1 MKKQMSNKKIILP
14 NDIVKQLESY
24 KKEAQKFYD
33 NNELSSKIWDLQHKS
48 SSLIE
53 NYCRNILK
61 IDKSFDVFQIS
72 SKNEIVT
79 FITKLAIKRKE
90 SQENMTVGEL
100 IKHLSRFDHNIKI
113 VIPVFES
120 CVTDAGSELGSDHDY
135 YIADIQ
141 DLGNRITITTERT
154 K

>member
-1 MKKQMSNKKIILP
+1 MNKKIILP

-33 NNELSSKIWDLQHKS
+33 NNELSSRIWDLQHKS

-53 NYCRNILK
+53 NYCRNTLK
-61 IDKSFDVFQIS
+61 LDRSFDVFQIS
-72 SKNEIVT
+72 SKNEIVN
-79 FITKLAIKRKE
+79 FITKLSIKRKE

-100 IKHLSRFDHNIKI
+100 IKHLSRFDHNTRI

-120 CVTDAGSELGSDHDY
+120 CVTDAGSELGSDHY
-135 YIADIQ
+135 YFVSDIQ
-141 DLGNRITITTERT
+141 DLGNKIAITTERI
-154 K
+154 